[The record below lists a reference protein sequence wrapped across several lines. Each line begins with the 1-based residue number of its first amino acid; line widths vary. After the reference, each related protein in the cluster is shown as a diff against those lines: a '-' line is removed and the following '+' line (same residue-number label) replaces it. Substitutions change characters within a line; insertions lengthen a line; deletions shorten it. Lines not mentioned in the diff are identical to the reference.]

1 MLYNF
6 GMEHQGIIRIILN
19 PTAGKGKALKQSPKI
34 EKFLKESGRR
44 FEIIYT
50 KSPGHAI
57 DLIRDLSINDDDVT
71 VAAGGD
77 GTCNEVVNGLL
88 TRSQKPKSPPLFGI
102 IPIGRGN
109 DFSASPGISDNLDK
123 ALDNLLNGKIK
134 ILDAGMVKGEFF
146 PDGRY
151 FINGVGIGFDT
162 KVGFEAAKMKIKSGF
177 SYMLGA
183 VKMLIRFEKSP
194 VIRILYDENEV
205 TLPAVLVSVVN
216 GRRMGGSFYM
226 GPNAVL
232 DDGLLDI
239 CYVRHQEKRSKLMK
253 IFSHY
258 TKGTQSE
265 CEGVSMA
272 RAVKFRLTALEGALA
287 AHCDGETIC
296 YEGKELEINCF
307 PGALRLI
314 SPESAES

>member
-1 MLYNF
+1 MA
-6 GMEHQGIIRIILN
+6 HQGKIWIILN
-19 PTAGKGKALKQSPKI
+19 PTAGKGKAKKQLPKI
-34 EKFLKESGRR
+34 DEFLKNSHREY
-44 FEIIYT
+44 EIIT
-50 KSPGHAI
+50 TNAPGHAI
-57 DLIRDLSINDDDVT
+57 EIAQNINLNNDDLT

-77 GTCNEVVNGLL
+77 GTCNEVINGLL
-88 TRSQKPKSPPLFGI
+88 TRKQKNTAAPLFGI

-109 DFSASPGISDNLDK
+109 DFSYTPGIPGDIKL
-123 ALDNLLNGKIK
+123 ALDCLVNGQIK
-134 ILDAGMVKGEFF
+134 PLDAGFVKGEFF

-177 SYMLGA
+177 SYMIGA

-194 VIRILYDENEV
+194 VIKINFDEKEV
-205 TLPAVLVSVVN
+205 TLAAVLVSIVN

-226 GPNAVL
+226 GPNALL

-239 CYVRHQEKRSKLMK
+239 CYVQHQEKRGKLLK

-258 TKGTQSE
+258 TKGTQIN
-265 CEGVSMA
+265 CEGVKMDKG
-272 RAVKFRLTALEGALA
+272 VKFHLTALAGSLA

-296 YEGKELEINCF
+296 YEGKELDIICF
-307 PGALRLI
+307 PAALRI
-314 SPESAES
+314 MTP